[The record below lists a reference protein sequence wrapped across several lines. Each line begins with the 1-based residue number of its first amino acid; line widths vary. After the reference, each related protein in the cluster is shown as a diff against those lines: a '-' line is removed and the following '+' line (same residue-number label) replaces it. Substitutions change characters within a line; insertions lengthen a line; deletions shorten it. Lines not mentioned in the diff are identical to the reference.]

1 MAEDVNV
8 EFLINEIGG
17 KRRGSGF
24 VDENIIQTNVNN
36 INSQFSGIPIL
47 GNNMNFIQRDTNEQ

>member
-36 INSQFSGIPIL
+36 IKGI
-47 GNNMNFIQRDTNEQ
+47 FIRICSPSPSPPHK